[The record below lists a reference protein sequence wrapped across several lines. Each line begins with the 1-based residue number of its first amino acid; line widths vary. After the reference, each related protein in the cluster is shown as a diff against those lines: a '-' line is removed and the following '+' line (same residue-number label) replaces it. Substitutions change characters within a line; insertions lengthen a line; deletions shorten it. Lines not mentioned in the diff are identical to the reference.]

1 MYTNQ
6 RPTEEEAAQ
15 TLVSAQLCIV
25 RGGEIQQLE
34 YDSVLTW
41 IKDGIVSTTTGI
53 EAVLLFVFVGEG
65 FLYQC

>member
-1 MYTNQ
+1 M
-6 RPTEEEAAQ
+6 
-15 TLVSAQLCIV
+15 V
-25 RGGEIQQLE
+25 RGGEIQQIE
-34 YDSVLTW
+34 YYDSVLTW